1 MLEIKNLIKQVN
13 TPSGTSLTIANVDR
27 LSVKSGEQMLLV
39 GPSGS
44 GKTTLLHMIAGLLV
58 PTSGS
63 IQCDEVV
70 LGDLSLKERDQWR
83 AKNVGYIFQKLNLL
97 EGLTVGENIGIAASF
112 AGQKD
117 KNKICKDTMN
127 LLELVG
133 LADKMNVKPNHLSIG
148 EQQRVAVARAVINK
162 PSLILADEPTAS
174 LDHANVLI
182 ILELLKNLCHESN
195 SKLLLSTHDQLV
207 MAQFEHCYQV
217 RSQGRETA

>member
-1 MLEIKNLIKQVN
+1 MLEIKNLTKQVN
-13 TPSGTSLTIANVDR
+13 TPSGISLTIANVDR

-58 PTSGS
+58 PTSGT

-127 LLELVG
+127 LLEIVG

-182 ILELLKNLCHESN
+182 VLELLKKLCHESN

-207 MAQFEHCYQV
+207 MSQFEHCYQV
-217 RSQGRETA
+217 RSQGREIA

>member
-13 TPSGTSLTIANVDR
+13 TPCGTNLIIANVDQ

-58 PTSGS
+58 PTSGT

-112 AGQKD
+112 AGRKD

-133 LADKMNVKPNHLSIG
+133 LADKVNIKPNHLSIG

-174 LDHANVLI
+174 LDKANVLI
-182 ILELLKNLCHESN
+182 VLELLKKLCHESN

-207 MAQFEHCYQV
+207 MSQFEHCYQV

>member
-1 MLEIKNLIKQVN
+1 MLEIKNLTKQVN
-13 TPSGTSLTIANVDR
+13 NPNGTNLIIANVDR
-27 LSVKSGEQMLLV
+27 LSVKAGEQMLLV

-58 PTSGS
+58 PTSGT
-63 IQCDEVV
+63 IQCDGVV

-97 EGLTVGENIGIAASF
+97 EGLTVNENIGIAASF

-117 KNKICKDTMN
+117 KNKIRKDTMN

-133 LADKMNVKPNHLSIG
+133 LADKANVKPTHLSIG
-148 EQQRVAVARAVINK
+148 EQQRIAVARAVINK
-162 PSLILADEPTAS
+162 PRLILADEPTAS
-174 LDHANVLI
+174 LDQANVLI
-182 ILELLKNLCHESN
+182 VLELLKKLCHESN

-207 MAQFEHCYQV
+207 MSQFEHCYHV
-217 RSQGRETA
+217 RPQGRETA

>member
-1 MLEIKNLIKQVN
+1 MLEIRNLIKQID
-13 TPSGTSLTIANVDR
+13 TPSGTSLTIANVDHLNIR
-27 LSVKSGEQMLLV
+27 SGEQMLLV

-58 PTSGS
+58 PTSGT
-63 IQCDEVV
+63 IQCDEVI

-117 KNKICKDTMN
+117 KKKICKDMMN

-133 LADKMNVKPNHLSIG
+133 LPDKVNVKPNHLSIG
-148 EQQRVAVARAVINK
+148 EQQRVAVARAVIHK

-174 LDHANVLI
+174 LDQANVLI
-182 ILELLKNLCHESN
+182 VLELLKKLCHESN

-207 MAQFEHCYQV
+207 MSQFEHCYQV